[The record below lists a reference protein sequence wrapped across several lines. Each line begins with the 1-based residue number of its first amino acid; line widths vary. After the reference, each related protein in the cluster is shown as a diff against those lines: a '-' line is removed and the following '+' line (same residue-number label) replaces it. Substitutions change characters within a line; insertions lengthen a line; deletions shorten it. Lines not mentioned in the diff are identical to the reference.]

1 MPDAVQPSP
10 QIRASSISAQRW
22 ARRRDVANAVLGWII
37 ITGLVVWLASHVI
50 NAILMVVMAALLAYA
65 LMPAVAFL
73 ARFVPRWLAILSVYV
88 AVVSVLGALGYLI
101 FSTAVEQFSTLASS
115 ASQVLRPGDNGAAA
129 PLVRRLEQLGIS
141 RDQIQAIGGQIFAQT
156 QVLAAGFV
164 PLLEGV
170 FSTIVDFVLVIVLS
184 IYIMVDGRRAAQWL
198 RTSAPLKMRPRLS
211 FIMSTLQR
219 VIGGYIRGQLILST
233 LIGLMVGLGMAIF
246 RLPYAVLLG
255 VLAFV
260 LEFVPI
266 IGVFVSGAACVLI
279 ALTQGWLLA
288 VAVLVYFV
296 FVHVIE
302 GDVVGPRVVGKAVG
316 VHPAISM
323 VALIAGAELFGIWGA
338 LFASPLAGV
347 LQAILAEVWREW
359 QETHSNQ
366 FPEQFGAAVV
376 PVTTAQAAMMDA
388 SLTSAEPSGRV
399 QAQPDEVARDQREA
413 VLT

>member
-73 ARFVPRWLAILSVYV
+73 ARFVPRWLAILLVYV

-101 FSTAVEQFSTLASS
+101 FSTAVEQFSMLASS

-198 RTSAPLKMRPRLS
+198 RTSAPLKLRPRLS
-211 FIMSTLQR
+211 FVMSTLQR

-338 LFASPLAGV
+338 LFASPLSGV
-347 LQAILAEVWREW
+347 VQAILAEVWREW

-388 SLTSAEPSGRV
+388 SLTSAEPSGGP

>member
-73 ARFVPRWLAILSVYV
+73 ARFVPRWLAILLVYV

-101 FSTAVEQFSTLASS
+101 FSTAVEQFSMLASS

-211 FIMSTLQR
+211 FVMSTLQR

-347 LQAILAEVWREW
+347 VQAILAEVWREW

-388 SLTSAEPSGRV
+388 SLTSAEPSGGL

>member
-73 ARFVPRWLAILSVYV
+73 ARFVPRWLAILLVYV

-101 FSTAVEQFSTLASS
+101 FSTAVEQFSMLASS

-198 RTSAPLKMRPRLS
+198 RTSAPLKLRPRLS
-211 FIMSTLQR
+211 FVMSTLQR

-347 LQAILAEVWREW
+347 VQAILAEVWREW

-388 SLTSAEPSGRV
+388 SLTSAEPSGGL